1 MAAVAQARAS
11 GLSLLGRWTIARL
24 KLTVRSSRA
33 AFFTFV
39 FPLLLLTL
47 LNATSRGRQVD
58 VPGGKVDFA
67 QYFTPAIAIYAL
79 TVACYVTPIFAMAA
93 ARELG
98 LLKRV
103 RGTPLNPWTYMG
115 AWLGAAILTGLAS
128 IVLLFAVA
136 VPVFGVDVYPRLL
149 PAAFVTAV
157 LGAATLAATGLAV
170 ANFVRRA
177 EAAPTIANLTL
188 FPLAFLSGVFFPIQG
203 APEWVVTV
211 AHVFPLS
218 HIVEAFTG
226 CFSPYTKGSG
236 FAPRDLASVVAWGA
250 AAMVVA
256 VRRFRW
262 ETEESGGGTPRRR
275 LLPRNLLSARRP

>member
-1 MAAVAQARAS
+1 MSRSHSHVS
-11 GLSLLGRWTIARL
+11 DLSLLARWIAARV

-47 LNATSRGRQVD
+47 LSLTSRDRKVE
-58 VPGGKVDFA
+58 VVGGEVDFV
-67 QYFTPAIAIYAL
+67 QYYTPSIAIYAL
-79 TVACYVTPIFAMAA
+79 TAACYTTPIFALAS

-98 LLKRV
+98 LLKRI
-103 RGTPLNPWTYMG
+103 RGTPLNPWVYMG

-128 IVLLFAVA
+128 VVFMFVVA
-136 VPVFGVDVYPRLL
+136 VPAFGVNIYPRLL
-149 PAAFVTAV
+149 PAAAVTLV
-157 LGAATLAATGLAV
+157 VGAATLAAIGLAV

-177 EAAPTIANLTL
+177 DAAPAIANLTF

-203 APEWVVTV
+203 APEWVVRL

-218 HIVEAFTG
+218 HIVESFTA
-226 CFSPYTKGSG
+226 CFSPHTQGGG
-236 FAPRDLASVVAWGA
+236 FALQDLASVAVWGA
-250 AAMVVA
+250 LAMAVA

-262 ETEESGGGTPRRR
+262 EDDETGSRTRRR
-275 LLPRNLLSARRP
+275 GLSLGSLISARRP